1 MLLPKNHVVRE
12 TTSAA
17 AENASASSATNVHRS
32 PEMCATTMHRRCQA
46 MRLLRLRLRCAI
58 ATTATIG
65 TTETTETTE
74 TIGTIGTTETTETTA
89 AIGTTGMKCAGTA
102 VIGMTDV
109 TETIGATA
117 VTAMFGTHETA
128 GNRKRIQEM

>member
-46 MRLLRLRLRCAI
+46 MRLHRLRLRCAT
-58 ATTATIG
+58 ATIATIG
-65 TTETTETTE
+65 TTETIGTTGTTE
-74 TIGTIGTTETTETTA
+74 TIGTTETTA

-109 TETIGATA
+109 TGTIGATA